1 MRSGEELIVPVYV
14 DDAYI
19 PFGRMKMCHMIA
31 DTEEELHEMAARIGL
46 KREWFQD
53 TSRPHY
59 DVSKSRRKLATENG
73 AVEITTEELVIR
85 LRE

>member
-1 MRSGEELIVPVYV
+1 MPVYV
-14 DDAYI
+14 DDVFI

-31 DTEEELHEMAARIGL
+31 DTEEELHEMARKIGL

-59 DVSKSRRKLATENG
+59 DVSKTKRAEAVRHG
-73 AVEITTEELVIR
+73 AVEVSVKELIALLTAEES
-85 LRE
+85 E